1 MRHVKQ
7 ISSTGSLA
15 RYQRQ
20 YRHQKDQ
27 LRRIGYI
34 CMGSLAERRLSC
46 GKATCACHRDISKQ
60 HGPYHQWTRKVGGKT
75 QSRMLPE
82 SLVRLYR
89 EGIRNH
95 RKLDR
100 VIKQMQEISLL
111 VFEAVKIQEKA

>member
-1 MRHVKQ
+1 M
-7 ISSTGSLA
+7 
-15 RYQRQ
+15 
-20 YRHQKDQ
+20 
-27 LRRIGYI
+27 
-34 CMGSLAERRLSC
+34 
-46 GKATCACHRDISKQ
+46 
-60 HGPYHQWTRKVGGKT
+60 GGKT

-111 VFEAVKIQEKA
+111 VFEAAKIQEKA